1 MVATCGVFQRLFCAW
16 YASCWIRCAIE
27 KLRAGYAVLS
37 WAPCICKKN
46 KFEVILRAEL
56 LWLKSTNKC
65 EVRLR
70 EMIEKKDLKT
80 EKCEDNKSV
89 RINDP

>member
-1 MVATCGVFQRLFCAW
+1 MVRFVLDTLCDREATCWLCCA
-16 YASCWIRCAIE
+16 
-27 KLRAGYAVLS
+27 KLGSVYLQ
-37 WAPCICKKN
+37 KKN
-46 KFEVILRAEL
+46 KFKVILRAEL
-56 LWLKSTNKC
+56 LWLKSRNKC

-89 RINDP
+89 CINDP